1 LSTVKAKWAS
11 FTSEAPLNYSFLDER
26 YEQTYIA
33 ERKTGIILTVFAT
46 LTIFIAC
53 LGLFGL
59 TIFTA
64 EQRTREI
71 GIRKVLGS
79 SVSGIVQLL
88 SKEFVKLVAIAFVL
102 AVPIGWWAMHKW
114 LEGFAYR
121 IDINWIIF
129 AKAAGIALLITV
141 VTMSFQAIKAALA
154 NPVQSLRSE

>member
-1 LSTVKAKWAS
+1 MSRPISQK
-11 FTSEAPLNYSFLDER
+11 ER
-26 YEQTYIA
+26 Q
-33 ERKTGIILTVFAT
+33 GIILTVFAA

-71 GIRKVLGS
+71 GIRKVLGA

-88 SKEFVKLVAIAFVL
+88 SKEFVTLVAIAFVL
-102 AVPIGWWAMHKW
+102 AAPLGWWAMNKW

-121 IDINWIIF
+121 IDINWTIF
-129 AKAAGIALLITV
+129 AKAAGIALFITI
-141 VTMSFQAIKAALA
+141 VTMSFQSIKAALS
-154 NPVQSLRSE
+154 NPVDSLRSE